1 MKIARYLNAQN
12 EPAFAVL
19 ESDGTAREILG
30 DIFTVWEVTD
40 RIVEIPQI
48 LSPLDPRA
56 ILCIGLNYRKHAE
69 ETGAKIPAQPV
80 LFMKTPSSRQ
90 HPGAPI
96 ELPTHLASDKVDFEG
111 ELAVVIGRTCK
122 NVSREHALDFVLGYT
137 CANDVSARD
146 WQKERGGS
154 QWCRGK
160 TFDTFAP
167 LGPCLVTPDSISDPN
182 KLMLRT
188 TVSGELMQESST
200 SDMIFDVST
209 LIEFLSGSTTLEAGT
224 VILTGTP
231 SGVGMAR
238 TPPRWLQPGDEVC
251 VEIEGIGRL
260 VNPVVAEPP
269 V

>member
-40 RIVEIPQI
+40 RVVEIPQI

-80 LFMKTPSSRQ
+80 LFMKTPSARQ

-146 WQKERGGS
+146 WQKEREAASGAG
-154 QWCRGK
+154 
-160 TFDTFAP
+160 A
-167 LGPCLVTPDSISDPN
+167 
-182 KLMLRT
+182 KL
-188 TVSGELMQESST
+188 S
-200 SDMIFDVST
+200 
-209 LIEFLSGSTTLEAGT
+209 
-224 VILTGTP
+224 TP
-231 SGVGMAR
+231 SLPSAR
-238 TPPRWLQPGDEVC
+238 ASSRPTASPTRTSSCSAPP
-251 VEIEGIGRL
+251 
-260 VNPVVAEPP
+260 
-269 V
+269 